1 MNYKLEEFYSVSVQ
15 ESLSKL
21 DSSEDGLKQSVI
33 EERLKKFG
41 LNEFSEGKKKSI
53 FRKIFDSLIEPMVL
67 ILFVATAFSFAIGD
81 YIEGAAI
88 LGVVIINTII
98 GLIQDGKAEKAVEE
112 LRKILSPQF
121 KV

>member
-53 FRKIFDSLIEPMVL
+53 FL
-67 ILFVATAFSFAIGD
+67 
-81 YIEGAAI
+81 
-88 LGVVIINTII
+88 
-98 GLIQDGKAEKAVEE
+98 
-112 LRKILSPQF
+112 LSPWFLFSLSLLLFLSQ
-121 KV
+121 